1 MKITEIQIKNFGKLH
16 NINIRPLPGINVI
29 YGENETGKS
38 TLQQFISGML
48 FGLEKQ
54 RGIPDRNDNY
64 QQYEPWNSSDSYA
77 GGLKF
82 TVADKPFYLERNFY
96 YKEPSAKLVNEAD
109 LEELSVEQGD
119 LDVLLGGL
127 NRETYEN
134 TFCIRQACVETRQ
147 EFSDTL
153 QNYFVNA
160 SLGREGGI
168 DLAGARKQLKEGQE
182 RADQECRKKQA
193 ERKEEEEKLLMAER
207 LLKKDVEQ
215 LKKQKKEGYRAL
227 LQRED
232 ESFFL
237 LEHDSNQMAVYLRDI
252 RQQRQQREYYVRFG
266 ISVVL
271 FLAGILAGIW
281 NGLEHLSK
289 ASAAGWIALE
299 LLFGLL
305 MLFGTAGAVFWQR
318 KARRLKLL
326 RRQQEEES
334 REQKQYNSIESEQL
348 KQKEQQQKQTRKQ
361 VVEELLQI
369 QVLEKLAELVNL
381 QEELEECRMP
391 TEEEQ
396 EYQRQI
402 EAYQL
407 AERTLEQLSLEA
419 YQDSREQ
426 MEQEISRIL
435 SEMTNGKY
443 KKIGL
448 DSQMNLVAT
457 AGKRRLHPWQLSQ
470 GTMEQMYLALRMGAG
485 GFFTREESMPILLD
499 EVFAAFDEKRLQG
512 TLQWLGRQKQQ
523 IFLFTC
529 QKREIDILESQGIPF
544 GKIMLSR

>member
-1 MKITEIQIKNFGKLH
+1 M
-16 NINIRPLPGINVI
+16 
-29 YGENETGKS
+29 
-38 TLQQFISGML
+38 
-48 FGLEKQ
+48 
-54 RGIPDRNDNY
+54 
-64 QQYEPWNSSDSYA
+64 
-77 GGLKF
+77 
-82 TVADKPFYLERNFY
+82 
-96 YKEPSAKLVNEAD
+96 
-109 LEELSVEQGD
+109 
-119 LDVLLGGL
+119 
-127 NRETYEN
+127 
-134 TFCIRQACVETRQ
+134 
-147 EFSDTL
+147 
-153 QNYFVNA
+153 
-160 SLGREGGI
+160 
-168 DLAGARKQLKEGQE
+168 
-182 RADQECRKKQA
+182 
-193 ERKEEEEKLLMAER
+193 
-207 LLKKDVEQ
+207 
-215 LKKQKKEGYRAL
+215 
-227 LQRED
+227 
-232 ESFFL
+232 
-237 LEHDSNQMAVYLRDI
+237 
-252 RQQRQQREYYVRFG
+252 
-266 ISVVL
+266 
-271 FLAGILAGIW
+271 
-281 NGLEHLSK
+281 
-289 ASAAGWIALE
+289 
-299 LLFGLL
+299 
-305 MLFGTAGAVFWQR
+305 
-318 KARRLKLL
+318 
-326 RRQQEEES
+326 
-334 REQKQYNSIESEQL
+334 
-348 KQKEQQQKQTRKQ
+348 
-361 VVEELLQI
+361 EELLQI

-381 QEELEECRMP
+381 QEELEECRTP

>member
-1 MKITEIQIKNFGKLH
+1 
-16 NINIRPLPGINVI
+16 
-29 YGENETGKS
+29 
-38 TLQQFISGML
+38 ML
-48 FGLEKQ
+48 FG
-54 RGIPDRNDNY
+54 
-64 QQYEPWNSSDSYA
+64 A
-77 GGLKF
+77 
-82 TVADKPFYLERNFY
+82 
-96 YKEPSAKLVNEAD
+96 
-109 LEELSVEQGD
+109 
-119 LDVLLGGL
+119 
-127 NRETYEN
+127 
-134 TFCIRQACVETRQ
+134 
-147 EFSDTL
+147 
-153 QNYFVNA
+153 
-160 SLGREGGI
+160 
-168 DLAGARKQLKEGQE
+168 
-182 RADQECRKKQA
+182 
-193 ERKEEEEKLLMAER
+193 
-207 LLKKDVEQ
+207 
-215 LKKQKKEGYRAL
+215 
-227 LQRED
+227 
-232 ESFFL
+232 
-237 LEHDSNQMAVYLRDI
+237 
-252 RQQRQQREYYVRFG
+252 
-266 ISVVL
+266 
-271 FLAGILAGIW
+271 
-281 NGLEHLSK
+281 
-289 ASAAGWIALE
+289 
-299 LLFGLL
+299 
-305 MLFGTAGAVFWQR
+305 AGAVFWQR

-512 TLQWLGRQKQQ
+512 TLQWLGRQKHN
-523 IFLFTC
+523 IY
-529 QKREIDILESQGIPF
+529 S
-544 GKIMLSR
+544 

>member
-215 LKKQKKEGYRAL
+215 LKKQKKEGFRAL

-289 ASAAGWIALE
+289 APAAGWIALE

-305 MLFGTAGAVFWQR
+305 MLFGAAGAVFWQR

-348 KQKEQQQKQTRKQ
+348 KH
-361 VVEELLQI
+361 
-369 QVLEKLAELVNL
+369 
-381 QEELEECRMP
+381 
-391 TEEEQ
+391 
-396 EYQRQI
+396 
-402 EAYQL
+402 
-407 AERTLEQLSLEA
+407 
-419 YQDSREQ
+419 
-426 MEQEISRIL
+426 
-435 SEMTNGKY
+435 GKY